1 MNARQVEVFKAIM
14 ECGSITAAAR
24 VLHVSQPAVTKAL
37 QLLEHDI
44 GLRLFERTPKGLVP
58 TFEARAFYTEVERT
72 FTGLSYLKTFAQELS
87 SLRHARLVVS
97 VIPALSDRWLPRV
110 ASRFLAD
117 YPEVS
122 LSFQAASSPHTAQL
136 VGQGQVDLGI
146 AQSRVDDPSMER
158 TLLSTLRAVCIM
170 PEDHALAAEEV
181 IHPEHLRGQTLVSLS
196 RQDIIRLQVEQVLE
210 AAAVTVSRPIEVSL
224 GITLRELVALGFG
237 IGIVDSGSAEHPG
250 TTGIVTRPFEPRI
263 DMPIYL
269 LRRRARTP
277 SLIEQRFVDYLRKY
291 PP

>member
-14 ECGSITAAAR
+14 ECGSITAAA
-24 VLHVSQPAVTKAL
+24 VALHVSQPAVTKAL

-44 GLRLFERTPKGLVP
+44 GLRLFERTPKGLIP

-72 FTGLSYLKTFAQELS
+72 FSGLRYLETFAQELA
-87 SLRHARLVVS
+87 SLKHARLMVS

-110 ASRFLAD
+110 ASRFLEA
-117 YPEVS
+117 YPDVS

-146 AQSRVDDPSMER
+146 AQSRVEDPSMER
-158 TLLSTLRAVCIM
+158 TLLSTLRAVCVM
-170 PEDHALAAEEV
+170 ASDHPLAAEEV
-181 IHPEHLRGQTLVSLS
+181 IRPHHLRGQTFVSLS
-196 RQDIIRLQVEQVLE
+196 QQDIIRLQVEQVL
-210 AAAVTVSRPIEVSL
+210 AAAGVSIARPIEVSL

-237 IGIVDSGSAEHPG
+237 IGIVDTAEHPE
-250 TTGIVTRPFEPRI
+250 TNGIVTRPFEPRI

-269 LRRRARTP
+269 LRRRNRTP
-277 SLIEQRFVDYLRKY
+277 SLVEQRFVEHILQW